1 MEMQIGNRIADI
13 HIIGKDGDY
22 VQLNIDGQTFDVN
35 IVKGENGS
43 FSILHEGH
51 SFMTKLIRHKDGKS
65 YNVNLLHHSYDVKVI
80 DNQAKYLKS
89 KKNETEEQNNQIVAP
104 MPGKVVKIPVKEGD
118 SLAAGDTVIVI
129 EAMKMQNNYKVSSD
143 CTVSKI
149 LVNENDTV
157 ENNQVLITLEVTTG
171 G

>member
-13 HIIGKDGDY
+13 TIISKDGDY

-35 IVKGENGS
+35 IVKGKNGS
-43 FSILHEGH
+43 YSILHNGR
-51 SFMTKLIRHKDGKS
+51 SFMTKLIRHKDGRN
-65 YNVNLLHHSYDVKVI
+65 YNVNLLQHSYDVKVI
-80 DNQAKYLKS
+80 NSQAKYLQS
-89 KKNETEEQNNQIVAP
+89 KENETEEQNNKIIAP

-118 SLAAGDTVIVI
+118 SLTAGDTVIVI

-143 CTVSKI
+143 CIVSKI
-149 LVNENDTV
+149 LVNENDSV
-157 ENNQVLITLEVTTG
+157 ENNQVLMTLEITTG

>member
-1 MEMQIGNRIADI
+1 
-13 HIIGKDGDY
+13 
-22 VQLNIDGQTFDVN
+22 
-35 IVKGENGS
+35 
-43 FSILHEGH
+43 
-51 SFMTKLIRHKDGKS
+51 MTKLIRHKDGKS